1 MQDLSFGADGS
12 LIEVDEKQEAPVYE
26 VKQNKNVEQTFG
38 VTLKKAKN
46 RTSVKTTPPAVK
58 NPPSTNISSDH
69 SIRRKAPP
77 PPPQN
82 RRQPTSQTTASTPKT
97 TGFDFLDNW

>member
-1 MQDLSFGADGS
+1 MQDLRFNADGS

-46 RTSVKTTPPAVK
+46 RNSVKTTPPSTKA
-58 NPPSTNISSDH
+58 PPTNITSDQ

-77 PPPQN
+77 PPQN
-82 RRQPTSQTTASTPKT
+82 RRQPSQTPGSTTKA